1 LSIFLRRSDFP
12 PWVRGKDGKEEIVR
26 ELLRRKFL
34 NERSEEQ
41 GERNKETHLNS

>member
-26 ELLRRKFL
+26 ELLRRKSL
-34 NERSEEQ
+34 MKGARNEEKGTR
-41 GERNKETHLNS
+41 KLI